1 MEEKLRRRGLVVDE
15 ETIARLYE
23 QRLPVISDIR
33 SLLSL
38 IREKSSDEFLRFR
51 EEDLIAHEPDPE
63 EISQYPDQIK
73 IGDAALA
80 CRYNFEPGHSD
91 DGVTV
96 NVPLGLVSRTAEENI
111 DRYLPSL
118 LQEKAVCLLK
128 SLPKS
133 LRQKLPS
140 PAQIAQSLLDDK
152 SNLNKSLP
160 QALSQLLSDKY
171 KVTVPRDAWALDK
184 LPAHLNVR
192 YSVID
197 EKGKEIKNSRDIN
210 LLQKELADTINT
222 SALDKIRGDWE
233 KEGITRWDFG
243 ELPQQIP
250 LAGIQGLIGYAYPAL
265 HLTDDSINLR
275 LFPDRKE
282 SAASHIRGVAALY
295 EIHFA
300 GVLKQLKKNVTLNAG
315 AKTIAANIGNPKHL
329 EQSIIYRVKK
339 DLFFKPW
346 RKPEEFIRHADSLNT
361 EILPYGQRVL
371 VSIEP
376 VLKAFDETHA
386 CVQKLMKKNTSNKPV
401 LKFLKDIRTELLSL
415 VPINFTEFYTFDRMK
430 DLPRYCKALALRAQ
444 RGSLNLASAQKKMQ
458 EVLIYSEQLKEM
470 LRGRNTPL
478 PSLDGRGRGRVDN
491 DRSNLVSN
499 QQHKDCHVHCRELA
513 MTNENCDTVWKAGI
527 REISQLKDD
536 ISMDCTEEKKT
547 LIEELFWMIEEYKV
561 SLFAQELK
569 TPYPVSPKK
578 LNQLIEEIEKL

>member
-1 MEEKLRRRGLVVDE
+1 PRRIPFLEHNLSLFDHVKTMEEKLRKRGLVVDE

-38 IREKSSDEFLRFR
+38 IREKGSDEFLRFK
-51 EEDLIAHEPDPE
+51 EEDLIAHEPDPD

-80 CRYNFEPGHSD
+80 CRYNFEPGQSD

-118 LQEKAVCLLK
+118 LQEKAVHLLK
-128 SLPKS
+128 SLPKA
-133 LRQKLPS
+133 LRLKLP
-140 PAQIAQSLLDDK
+140 PPLQIAQSLLEDK

-160 QALSQLLSDKY
+160 QALSQLLQDQY
-171 KVTVPRDAWALDK
+171 KVTVPRDAWALEK

-210 LLQKELADTINT
+210 LLQKELAETINT
-222 SALDKIRGDWE
+222 SALDKIKGDWE

-243 ELPQQIP
+243 ELPEQIP

-265 HLTDDSINLR
+265 QVIDDSINLR
-275 LFPDRKE
+275 LYSDRKE

-300 GVLKQLKKNVTLNAG
+300 DILKQLKKNVTLSAG
-315 AKTIAANIGNPKHL
+315 MKTIAANIGNPKQL
-329 EQSIIYRVKK
+329 EQSVINRVKK

-346 RKPEEFIRHADSLNT
+346 RKQGDFIVHAESLKSK
-361 EILPYGQRVL
+361 ILPYGQRVL
-371 VSIEP
+371 LSIEP

-386 CVQKLMKKNTSNKPV
+386 CVQKLMKKNTGNKPV
-401 LKFLKDIRTELLSL
+401 LKFLKDILTEMQNL
-415 VPINFTEFYTFDRMK
+415 VPVNFPELYTFDRMK
-430 DLPRYCKALALRAQ
+430 ELPRYCKALALKAE
-444 RGSLNLASAQKKMQ
+444 RGSFNLTSAQKKTQ
-458 EVLIYSEQLKEM
+458 EVEIYSEQLKQM
-470 LRGRNTPL
+470 LNGKNSSL
-478 PSLDGRGRGRVDN
+478 PALEERGRGRGRVDS
-491 DRSNLVSN
+491 DIVR
-499 QQHKDCHVHCRELA
+499 Q
-513 MTNENCDTVWKAGI
+513 AGI
-527 REISQLKDD
+527 GEISRLKED
-536 ISMDCTEEKKT
+536 ITLDYPDEKKN

-569 TPYPVSPKK
+569 TPFPVSPKK